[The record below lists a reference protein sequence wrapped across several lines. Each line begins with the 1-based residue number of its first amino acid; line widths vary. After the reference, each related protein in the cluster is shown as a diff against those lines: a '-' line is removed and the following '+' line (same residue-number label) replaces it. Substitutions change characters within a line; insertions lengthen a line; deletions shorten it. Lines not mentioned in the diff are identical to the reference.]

1 MPLSI
6 VTPPLA
12 KPAWQARQERDFGDR
27 VLICLFILLFGY
39 ALFGKGFAYIGAPP
53 IFVSEIVLLMGLAA
67 LLLSGCWLA
76 VLMTLP
82 SLAILLLIGWVLL
95 RTLPYVGL
103 YRVDALRDSVLGMY
117 GLYAFIIA
125 ALLVQKPRRLGSLLT
140 HYSRFALI
148 YGLAGAAL
156 AYTTSSLSHL
166 LSWPFSGVPVV
177 YVRMGEASVHLC
189 GAAVFVLL
197 GLRRVPFIWLV
208 TILVGF
214 LMISVSRGAMLAFA
228 VPVCVAAV
236 LGGRLHRIMPILS
249 GGAAVLAVVMVL
261 GIQIET
267 EGGRVIGP
275 AQLVHNVESLV
286 GRSEAANL
294 DGTKTWRLRWWQT
307 IQDYTLRGPYFWT
320 GKGFGVNL
328 AVDDGFTLGQ
338 EPGASTVRAP
348 HNAHLHFLAR
358 AGVPGLALWGLVCAT
373 WFVMLVSRGLAARAN
388 GDADW
393 VKLFI
398 WIGCYG
404 LSMLINGSFDVAL
417 EGPMLG
423 IWFWCIIGVGI
434 AMTLIYD
441 AGRDMLLTRP
451 LPALPLQIM
460 RGPAVQAGR

>member
-6 VTPPLA
+6 VTTPMA
-12 KPAWQARQERDFGDR
+12 KPAWRAGEERDFGDR
-27 VLICLFILLFGY
+27 VLLCLFVLLFGY
-39 ALFGKGFAYIGAPP
+39 AFFGKGFAYIGVPP
-53 IFVSEIVLLMGLAA
+53 IFVSEIALLFGLAA

-82 SLAILLLIGWVLL
+82 SLAIVALIGWVLL
-95 RTLPYVGL
+95 RTLPNIGL
-103 YRVDALRDSVLGMY
+103 YGVDALRDSVLAVY

-125 ALLVQKPRRLGSLLT
+125 ALLVQKPRRLGWLLQ

-148 YGLAGAAL
+148 YGFSGAML
-156 AYTTSSLSHL
+156 AYATNSLSHL

-177 YVRMGEASVHLC
+177 YVRMGEAAVHLG

-197 GLRRVPFIWLV
+197 GLRRVPLLWLV
-208 TILVGF
+208 MILVGF

-228 VPVCVAAV
+228 VPLCVAAV
-236 LGGRLHRIMPILS
+236 LGGRLHRIVPILF
-249 GGAAVLAVVMVL
+249 GGGAVLAVVMVL
-261 GIQIET
+261 GLQIET

-275 AQLVHNVESLV
+275 AQLVNNVESLV
-286 GRSEAANL
+286 GHSEAANL

-328 AVDDGFTLGQ
+328 AESDGFTLGQ
-338 EPGASTVRAP
+338 EPGVAPVRAP
-348 HNAHLHFLAR
+348 HNAHLHILAR
-358 AGVPGLALWGLVCAT
+358 AGVPGLALWVLVCAT
-373 WFVMLVSRGLAARAN
+373 WFLMLASRGLAARAN

-404 LSMLINGSFDVAL
+404 LAMLINASFDVAL

-434 AMTLIYD
+434 GLTLIYD
-441 AGRDMLLTRP
+441 TGRDILLTRP
-451 LPALPLQIM
+451 VAALPLQRL
-460 RGPAVQAGR
+460 RGSSAQTGR